1 MNLKEKLAGYDESAK
16 IKNTVPHLGKDAK
29 LMYKTKLGVMWNGSS
44 DTLLKSVH
52 FRKFKGKI
60 NLIFTSPP
68 FPLNRKKKYGNYNGD
83 AYKDWLANFAEDF
96 KSLLADNGS
105 LVIEIGNAWTAGGPE
120 MTTLGLESLMRILRD
135 GNFSLCQQF
144 VAYNKAKLPGPAQW
158 VNVERIRVKDSFSNI
173 WWMAKTLYPKADNR
187 KVLVP
192 YSESMKNLLKN
203 GKYNAGSRPSEHHI
217 GEKSF
222 LKDNRGAIP
231 ANVIEVS
238 NTRST
243 DGYIKYCKANGITLH
258 PARMPDSIPEF
269 FIKFLT
275 EPGDIVLDPFA
286 GSNVTGGV
294 SEKLG
299 RKWISIEKEYEYAE
313 SSIARFDRADV
324 TQSHPL
330 KHEKNGGETR
340 ARK

>member
-1 MNLKEKLAGYDESAK
+1 MNLKDKLTGYEESTK
-16 IKNTVPHLGKDAK
+16 IINRVRHPGKGTQPV
-29 LMYKTKLGVMWNGSS
+29 YKTKLGVMWNDSS
-44 DTLLKSVH
+44 ETLLKSIH

-68 FPLNRKKKYGNYNGD
+68 FPLSRKKKYGNFNGD
-83 AYKDWLANFAEDF
+83 TYKEWLANFAQEF
-96 KSLLADNGS
+96 RSLLADNGS
-105 LVIEIGNAWTAGGPE
+105 LVIEIGNAWTPGRPE
-120 MTTLGLESLMRILRD
+120 MTTLGLESLMQILRYGD
-135 GNFSLCQQF
+135 FSLCQQF
-144 VAYNKAKLPGPAQW
+144 VAYNKAKLPTPTQW

-173 WWMAKTLYPKADNR
+173 WWMAKTLYPKANNR

-217 GEKSF
+217 GERSF
-222 LKDNRGAIP
+222 LKDNGGAIP

-243 DGYIKYCKANGITLH
+243 DRYIKYCKANGITLH

-286 GSNVTGGV
+286 GSNVTGAV

-299 RKWISIEKEYEYAE
+299 RKWISIEKEFEYAE
-313 SSIARFDRADV
+313 SSIGRFDGADII
-324 TQSHPL
+324 QSHLL
-330 KHEKNGGETR
+330 KHEKNEG
-340 ARK
+340 